1 MAIRFIVDSGCD
13 ILPSEAEQLGIIHLP
28 LKVLFGQQE
37 HLDAVDLT
45 HRAFYEKLVE
55 SDQLPT
61 TCQVPPAEF
70 AEAYEKVVA
79 AGDTA
84 VVVTVSGKLSGT
96 YQSAVIASEDYEGKI
111 FVVDSE
117 NVSLGQ
123 RILIQQGLR
132 YRDAGLSAKEIAERL
147 EQEKKQIR
155 VLALLDTLE
164 YLKKGGRISAATALA
179 GSLLSIKPVV
189 TVDEGAVVMAGKA
202 RGSKQGNN
210 LLRVLV
216 EKSGGIDFSR
226 PLCLAYSGLS
236 DMMLRKYIEDSE
248 ELWQGHDDCLQIVT
262 VGCAIGT
269 HAGPGAVA
277 VAFFVNSNS

>member
-37 HLDAVDLT
+37 YLDAVDLT

-70 AEAYEKVVA
+70 EKAYEKVVA
-79 AGDTA
+79 DGDTA
-84 VVVTVSGKLSGT
+84 VVVTISSKLSGT
-96 YQSAVIASEDYEGKI
+96 YQSAVIAREDYEDKI

-132 YRDAGLSAKEIAERL
+132 YRDAGLSAKEITERL

-164 YLKKGGRISAATALA
+164 YLK
-179 GSLLSIKPVV
+179 
-189 TVDEGAVVMAGKA
+189 
-202 RGSKQGNN
+202 
-210 LLRVLV
+210 
-216 EKSGGIDFSR
+216 
-226 PLCLAYSGLS
+226 
-236 DMMLRKYIEDSE
+236 
-248 ELWQGHDDCLQIVT
+248 
-262 VGCAIGT
+262 
-269 HAGPGAVA
+269 
-277 VAFFVNSNS
+277 